1 MRYVIIGNSTAGIAA
16 VEGIR
21 SADPTGG
28 ITLVSSENHHCYG
41 RPTISYYLKGDI
53 KADRMLYRPR
63 DFYQKNGVRLLLGR
77 RAEKID
83 AERHEIELSDG
94 ERLEYDK
101 LLVATGSRPFDLKTE
116 GLDKV
121 KKVFHFMSYDDA
133 LALEAALTK
142 EKRVLVIGAGLI
154 GLKCVEGIVDRAKSI
169 AVVDLA
175 DRVLPSVLDRE
186 GAAIVQTKL
195 EERGVRFF
203 LGDCAERLDEHTAA
217 LKSGKE
223 IAFDLLV
230 VAVGVVPNTEEVRA
244 AGGACNR
251 GILIDTHGRTSLED
265 VYAAGDCAEGFD
277 SSIGKERV
285 LALLPNAY
293 FQGLC
298 AGKNMAGEECVFEN
312 AIPMNAVGFFSL
324 HVLSAGTYEG
334 ECLEERSERGY
345 KKLFVKDGRLSGFIL
360 IGDIA
365 RAGIYTSLI
374 RDKTDLSTLNFDLIA
389 KKPQLTAFPEEARK
403 SKLARKV

>member
-16 VEGIR
+16 IEGIR
-21 SADPTGG
+21 SADPAGD
-28 ITLVSSENHHCYG
+28 ITVISSENHHCYG

-53 KADRMLYRPR
+53 KAEQMLYRPR
-63 DFYQKNGVRLLLGR
+63 DFYQKNGVRLLLCR

-83 AERHEIELSDG
+83 AERHEIELSGG

-101 LLVATGSRPFDLKTE
+101 LLVATGSRPIELKTE
-116 GLDKV
+116 GMDKV
-121 KKVFHFMSYDDA
+121 KAFHFMSYDDA

-142 EKRVLVIGAGLI
+142 ETRVLVIGAGLI
-154 GLKCVEGIVDRAKSI
+154 GLKCVEGILDRVKSVS
-169 AVVDLA
+169 VVDLA

-186 GAAIVQTKL
+186 GAAIVRKKP
-195 EERGVRFF
+195 EERGVRFY
-203 LGDCAERLDEHTAA
+203 LGDCAQRLDEHTAV

-223 IAFDLLV
+223 IPFDLLI
-230 VAVGVVPNTEEVRA
+230 VAVGVVPNTEIVRS
-244 AGGACNR
+244 AGGRCNR

-312 AIPMNAVGFFSL
+312 AIPMNAVGFFGL
-324 HVLSAGTYEG
+324 HVLSAGAYEG

-345 KKLFVKDGRLSGFIL
+345 KKLFVKEGRLAGFIL

-374 RDKTDLSTLNFDLIA
+374 RDKTDLSTLDFDLIA
-389 KKPQLTAFPEEARK
+389 KKPQLAAFPQEARRG
-403 SKLARKV
+403 KLAKKV